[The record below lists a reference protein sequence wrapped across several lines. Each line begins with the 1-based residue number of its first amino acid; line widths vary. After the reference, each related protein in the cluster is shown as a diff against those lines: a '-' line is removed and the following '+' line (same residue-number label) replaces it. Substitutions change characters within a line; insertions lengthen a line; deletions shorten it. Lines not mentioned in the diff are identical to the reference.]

1 MHTIVVFVII
11 ALMLVCRGM
20 HDQFYHIEGL
30 TVKKD
35 EISESGLTG
44 STRPS
49 ATVTGATGPAK
60 PIKKTNKKK
69 RKSLPLVNDP
79 PPYKGNSVF

>member
-35 EISESGLTG
+35 EISASGLTG
-44 STRPS
+44 STGSTRPS
-49 ATVTGATGPAK
+49 ATGPAK

>member
-30 TVKKD
+30 TVKNV
-35 EISESGLTG
+35 ENSASGLTG
-44 STRPS
+44 STRPM
-49 ATVTGATGPAK
+49 ATK
-60 PIKKTNKKK
+60 QIQNKNKNKKK
-69 RKSLPLVNDP
+69 RKPLPLVNDP